1 MLNNV
6 LKKVQS
12 TLNEGIKNVK
22 MIVNTLNE
30 SRPIISIHEKKY
42 YLDSLIA
49 EGGYAMIYKIQ
60 SISDEKILALKKI
73 NIQSSTHKKQIKRE
87 IKIWKELSKYGNIV
101 E

>member
-30 SRPIISIHEKKY
+30 NRPI
-42 YLDSLIA
+42 LT
-49 EGGYAMIYKIQ
+49 IQ
-60 SISDEKILALKKI
+60 DK
-73 NIQSSTHKKQIKRE
+73 NITKM
-87 IKIWKELSKYGNIV
+87 N
-101 E
+101 